1 MKPEAPRRQNL
12 DNLQLYFK
20 AADKDMHATVTTGTS
35 GYTANAT
42 LLSDLTQ
49 ALNNLSNNSN
59 SRLTA
64 VAYADD
70 HSALLVYHAELIA
83 RKYALAQAHK
93 RTPSD
98 NNTNPTNR
106 ANTAATV

>member
-1 MKPEAPRRQNL
+1 MRQRRSFRRQDRPDQLQHNFHHRKIRHTVL
-12 DNLQLYFK
+12 CHEWSQKPLADKTWTNLQLYFK

-64 VAYADD
+64 VA
-70 HSALLVYHAELIA
+70 
-83 RKYALAQAHK
+83 
-93 RTPSD
+93 
-98 NNTNPTNR
+98 
-106 ANTAATV
+106 